1 MNRRTSA
8 TPVIVALVVLV
19 ALVALAGCRPFDIKT
34 PPGMI
39 ELEKTDDYAYRA
51 MTPEGVV
58 VGVRFIKDAG
68 KADVPFWTRAVSLHM
83 KELSGYALT
92 ETKDATARDG
102 SKGQELHFGH
112 DESGKP
118 YTYVV
123 RVFVKDNHLF
133 VAEAGGTKE
142 EMDRAKQTVEWTLA
156 TLMLK

>member
-1 MNRRTSA
+1 MRAFVLPTL
-8 TPVIVALVVLV
+8 ALTLM
-19 ALVALAGCRPFDIKT
+19 ACRPFDIKT

-83 KELSGYALT
+83 KELSGYALV
-92 ETKDATARDG
+92 ETKDATSRDG
-102 SKGQELHFGH
+102 SKGQELRFGH

-123 RVFVKDNHLF
+123 RVFVKDNRLY

-142 EMDRAKQTVEWTLA
+142 EMDRANQTVEWTLA